1 MPSPII
7 PLQPIDYQIIP
18 DEYLKEYLNSLKEK
32 MIQEEEK
39 SFGEYCRYA
48 FMQIESIARNFTG
61 KHDTQNG
68 YISDVIAE
76 CLGIEGIPWKERSD
90 RCEIYKEI
98 EYIHKIRNKV
108 CHGNG
113 FGHDVFTAL
122 WYDEKYSI
130 YVQIDRKRQF
140 QMNTKLY
147 DDLVKYLDK
156 NNVNYSEK
164 NFKLDDKSFICSFYI
179 NPNDIRTAEKIYCD
193 FLRPSTV
200 KQVNGNLKFYKI
212 KQGFAADYFKK
223 ADCKSVE
230 KTVIN
235 FLKKVYSPP
244 TLESLS

>member
-1 MPSPII
+1 
-7 PLQPIDYQIIP
+7 
-18 DEYLKEYLNSLKEK
+18 
-32 MIQEEEK
+32 MIQEEK
-39 SFGEYCRYA
+39 KRFDEYCRYA
-48 FMQIESIARNFTG
+48 FMQIEAIGRNFTA

-98 EYIHKIRNKV
+98 EYIYKIRNKA

-130 YVQIDRKRQF
+130 YVKIDRNLKF
-140 QMNTKLY
+140 QINTELY
-147 DDLVKYLDK
+147 NDLVKYLDK

-164 NFKLDDKSFICSFYI
+164 NFKLDQSFIYAFHI
-179 NPNDIRTAEKIYCD
+179 NPHDIITAEKIYCD
-193 FLRPSTV
+193 FSDSSTV
-200 KQVNGNLKFYKI
+200 KQVNRNLKFSKI
-212 KQGFAADYFKK
+212 KRGFAANYFKK
-223 ADCKSVE
+223 ADWKSVE

-235 FLKKVYSPP
+235 FVKKVYFPP
-244 TLESLS
+244 TL